1 MGSSRD
7 LDSRGAGGPG
17 RPPRRLRR
25 SPTPELAGGAR
36 IARSGRS
43 RRSVCLAASASGEQE
58 AMSPLNLVL
67 RSAASGLRQTGRA
80 MQFVADRLGE
90 LGGDAHAQSED
101 EPAPAQDPGAVERAR
116 PRSTAQPKPLDDVSI
131 TRKVET
137 ELFRDPDVP
146 KGQIDVNTAGGVVW
160 LRGEAETPKM
170 INDLERRA
178 RDIPEVQG
186 VENLLHLPK
195 TPAPSRAD
203 TPRRQQKTRRSKPRQ
218 TQRRTT
224 ARKTVEP
231 GASASAEPTPRE
243 VAGKG
248 EGRPP
253 APLGSEEAG
262 DE

>member
-1 MGSSRD
+1 MI
-7 LDSRGAGGPG
+7 PF
-17 RPPRRLRR
+17 
-25 SPTPELAGGAR
+25 
-36 IARSGRS
+36 
-43 RRSVCLAASASGEQE
+43 
-58 AMSPLNLVL
+58 NFVL

-80 MQFVADRLGE
+80 MQFVGDRLGE
-90 LGGDAHAQSED
+90 LGGDAQAQSKKET
-101 EPAPAQDPGAVERAR
+101 APPQEPGAVER
-116 PRSTAQPKPLDDVSI
+116 PGSTEQPKPLNDVAI

-160 LRGEAETPKM
+160 LRGEAKTPEM

-178 RDIPEVQG
+178 REIPEVEG

-203 TPRRQQKTRRSKPRQ
+203 TPRRQQKTRRSKPPQ
-218 TQRRTT
+218 TQRRATT
-224 ARKTVEP
+224 RKSSEQEAP
-231 GASASAEPTPRE
+231 ASAEPTPQE

-248 EGRPP
+248 EGRQP
-253 APLGSEEAG
+253 APLGSEEGG

>member
-1 MGSSRD
+1 
-7 LDSRGAGGPG
+7 
-17 RPPRRLRR
+17 
-25 SPTPELAGGAR
+25 
-36 IARSGRS
+36 
-43 RRSVCLAASASGEQE
+43 
-58 AMSPLNLVL
+58 MSPFNFVL

-90 LGGDAHAQSED
+90 LGDEAQAHQPGTPPSQ
-101 EPAPAQDPGAVERAR
+101 EPSAVERV
-116 PRSTAQPKPLDDVSI
+116 PPGSTQPKPLNDVAI

-160 LRGEAETPKM
+160 LRGEAKTPEM

-178 RDIPEVQG
+178 REIPEVQR

-203 TPRRQQKTRRSKPRQ
+203 TPRRQQKTRRSKPPQ
-218 TQRRTT
+218 TQRRATT
-224 ARKTVEP
+224 RKSAEQEAP
-231 GASASAEPTPRE
+231 ASAEPTPQE

-248 EGRPP
+248 EGRQP

>member
-1 MGSSRD
+1 
-7 LDSRGAGGPG
+7 
-17 RPPRRLRR
+17 
-25 SPTPELAGGAR
+25 
-36 IARSGRS
+36 
-43 RRSVCLAASASGEQE
+43 
-58 AMSPLNLVL
+58 MSPFSFVL
-67 RSAASGLRQTGRA
+67 RSAASGLRQTGRV

-90 LGGDAHAQSED
+90 LGGDAQPQSEV
-101 EPAPAQDPGAVERAR
+101 PAPPQDASAVEGVR
-116 PRSTAQPKPLDDVSI
+116 PVRTEQPKPLNDVAI

-160 LRGEAETPKM
+160 LRGEAKTPEM

-178 RDIPEVQG
+178 LEIPEVER

-218 TQRRTT
+218 TQRRATT
-224 ARKTVEP
+224 RTSGEKEP
-231 GASASAEPTPRE
+231 PASAEPTPTE

-248 EGRPP
+248 EGRQP
-253 APLGSEEAG
+253 APLGTEDAGEE
-262 DE
+262 

>member
-1 MGSSRD
+1 
-7 LDSRGAGGPG
+7 
-17 RPPRRLRR
+17 
-25 SPTPELAGGAR
+25 
-36 IARSGRS
+36 
-43 RRSVCLAASASGEQE
+43 
-58 AMSPLNLVL
+58 MSPFNFVL

-80 MQFVADRLGE
+80 MQFFGDRLGE
-90 LGGDAHAQSED
+90 LGGA
-101 EPAPAQDPGAVERAR
+101 AR
-116 PRSTAQPKPLDDVSI
+116 PRSEEATTPSQGPSAVARARPASTEQPKPLNDVAI

-160 LRGEAETPKM
+160 LRGEAKTPEM

-178 RDIPEVQG
+178 FEIPEVER

-218 TQRRTT
+218 TQRRATT
-224 ARKTVEP
+224 RASGEKEP
-231 GASASAEPTPRE
+231 PASAEPTPTE

-248 EGRPP
+248 EGRQP
-253 APLGSEEAG
+253 APLGTEEAG
-262 DE
+262 EE

>member
-1 MGSSRD
+1 
-7 LDSRGAGGPG
+7 
-17 RPPRRLRR
+17 
-25 SPTPELAGGAR
+25 
-36 IARSGRS
+36 
-43 RRSVCLAASASGEQE
+43 
-58 AMSPLNLVL
+58 MSPFNFVL

-80 MQFVADRLGE
+80 MQFVGDRLGE
-90 LGGDAHAQSED
+90 LGGDAQAESEREPAQSQE
-101 EPAPAQDPGAVERAR
+101 QSVVERPR
-116 PRSTAQPKPLDDVSI
+116 PGSTEQPKPLNDVAI

-160 LRGEAETPKM
+160 LRGEAKTPEM

-178 RDIPEVQG
+178 RDIAEVHG
-186 VENLLHLPK
+186 VENLLHLPN

-224 ARKTVEP
+224 ARRSVDPK
-231 GASASAEPTPRE
+231 ASASAEPTPRE

-253 APLGSEEAG
+253 APLGGEEPG